1 MKMKVMM
8 TLLALLL
15 TVGMNAQK
23 IDQRLT
29 RLVEK
34 SAQRRVQ
41 GAEPLD
47 PKAVNKTIAVSF
59 NADGTIASFSGIA
72 ILKDGAECPTARL
85 EQMGVQVRFQIGKMV
100 ALNIPA
106 DKLQALEEVEE
117 ISYVKAD
124 EMLRPT
130 NELARKETKADQIVE
145 TAKATAAGLPQAYT
159 GKGVVL
165 GIIDQG
171 IDYNHGAFRHAD
183 GSTRVVKAF
192 MMQDDK
198 GNYISATS
206 EGVPVLTTDNTTL
219 SHGTHTAATAAGSE
233 LGNGQQGVAPEVDI
247 ILCGLNQYSSTTN
260 IAGFIKEIFAYAKQ
274 VNKPAVVSISMG
286 SILFLHDGSDFI
298 AEAVRE
304 ETKNGTEAGRVVLI
318 SSSNSAANWQSIVK
332 SGTTK
337 SVMGSATEVTATAPA
352 VYNGFYT
359 FYASDYQDFTIAL
372 KVVDITTGQVMD
384 IGNHV
389 LDQKSGAVKENFNL
403 IKISDYP
410 TATSGKKAV
419 VYYLNLMETAVKLD
433 ASKYRL
439 AVVATSNNGQN
450 LKLICNGD
458 NYREPCFDAPT
469 VAGGYDFAGN
479 GWTKGNGDIAFS
491 ASICNDAVISVGSYI
506 TRTGWNTREGKGVGY
521 PESTF
526 TGKVQQ
532 IGEISDFSSW
542 GTDDNGKSYPTIIAP
557 GQGVISAAN
566 NYDYSTFIADETNP
580 GGAVPNP
587 DSNQAKIFLIQN
599 VDKHNRRNWYIL
611 EQGTSMSCPHAAGII
626 ALWLQAKPS
635 LTVNDIKSV
644 LKETCVNDTWTT
656 NVANIPSG
664 NKIQAGYG
672 KIDAIAGLKKI
683 LNTSAIDVVTID
695 GHRQATPATMYS
707 VDAPV
712 YNMMGQQVDKSH
724 RGFVIYKGRKY
735 LNK

>member
-1 MKMKVMM
+1 MKKGI
-8 TLLALLL
+8 LISLALLL
-15 TVGMNAQK
+15 MLTGAYAQK

-29 RLVEK
+29 GLVEK
-34 SAQRRVQ
+34 SALRRAQ

-72 ILKDGAECPTARL
+72 ILKEGAECPTARL

-130 NELARKETKADQIVE
+130 NDLARKETKADQIVE
-145 TAKATAAGLPQAYT
+145 AAKATAAGLPQAYT

-171 IDYNHGAFRHAD
+171 IDFNHAAFRHAD

-192 MMQDDK
+192 MMNDNN
-198 GNYISATS
+198 GHYSSATG
-206 EGVPVLTTDNTTL
+206 EGVTGFTTDNMTT
-219 SHGTHTAATAAGSE
+219 SHGTHTAATATGTE

-247 ILCGLNQYSSTTN
+247 ILCGLNQYTSTTN

-318 SSSNSAANWQSIVK
+318 SSANSAANWQSIVK
-332 SGTTK
+332 SGSTNT
-337 SVMGSATEVTATAPA
+337 VMGSATEVTATAPA
-352 VYNGFYT
+352 VYNCFYT

-372 KVVDITTGQVMD
+372 KVVDITTGEVMP

-389 LDQKSGAVKENFNL
+389 LHQKSGAVMENFDL
-403 IKISDYP
+403 IKVSNYP
-410 TATSGKKAV
+410 TATSGKTAV

-433 ASKYRL
+433 DAKYRL
-439 AVVATSNNGQN
+439 AVVATSKEGQN

-458 NYREPCFDAPT
+458 NNSEPCFDAPT
-469 VAGGYDFAGN
+469 VSGGYDFAAN
-479 GWTKGNGDIAFS
+479 GWTKGNGNIAIS
-491 ASICNDAVISVGSYI
+491 ASICDDAVISVGSYI

-542 GTDDNGKSYPTIIAP
+542 GTDDNGKPYPTIIAP

-566 NYDYSTFIADETNP
+566 NYDYSTFIKDDTNP

-587 DSNQAKIFLIQN
+587 NSNEAKNFLIEN

-656 NVANIPSG
+656 EVANIPSG

-672 KIDAIAGLKKI
+672 KIDAVAGLKKI
-683 LNTSAIDVVTID
+683 LNTSAIDVVTI
-695 GHRQATPATMYS
+695 GGQRQATPATMYS

-712 YNMMGQQVDKSH
+712 YNMLGQRVDKAQK
-724 RGFVIYKGRKY
+724 GLVIYKGRKY
-735 LNK
+735 VNK

>member
-29 RLVEK
+29 QLVEK
-34 SAQRRVQ
+34 SAQRRAQ

-72 ILKDGAECPTARL
+72 ILKEGAECPTARL
-85 EQMGVQVRFQIGKMV
+85 EQMGVEVRFQIGKMV

-130 NELARKETKADQIVE
+130 NDVARKETKADQIVE
-145 TAKATAAGLPQAYT
+145 AAKATAAGLPQAYT

-171 IDYNHGAFRHAD
+171 IDYNHGAFRNAD

-192 MMQDDK
+192 MMKDDK
-198 GNYISATS
+198 GNYDIATG
-206 EGVPVLTTDNTTL
+206 EEVKDFTTDNMTS
-219 SHGTHTAATAAGSE
+219 SHGTHTAATATGTE

-304 ETKNGTEAGRVVLI
+304 ETQNGTKPGRVVLI

-337 SVMGSATEVTATAPA
+337 TVMGSATEVTATAPA

-372 KVVDITTGQVMD
+372 KVVDITTGEVSD

-389 LDQKSGAVKENFNL
+389 LHQKSGAVMENFDL
-403 IKISDYP
+403 IKDSNCE
-410 TATSGKKAV
+410 TATPGKIAV

-439 AVVATSNNGQN
+439 AVVATSNDGQK

-458 NYREPCFDAPT
+458 NNAEPCFDAPT
-469 VAGGYDFAGN
+469 VAGGYDFAAN
-479 GWTKGNGDIAFS
+479 GWTKGNGDIAFN
-491 ASICNDAVISVGSYI
+491 ANICNDAVISVGSYI
-506 TRTGWNTREGKGVGY
+506 TRTGWKTWEGNDRGY

-542 GTDDNGKSYPTIIAP
+542 GTDDNGKPYPTIIAP
-557 GQGVISAAN
+557 GQGTISAAN
-566 NYDYSTFIADETNP
+566 NYDYSTFIADVTNP

-587 DSNQAKIFLIQN
+587 ESNEAKNFLIEN
-599 VDKHNRRNWYIL
+599 IDKHNRRNWYML
-611 EQGTSMSCPHAAGII
+611 MQGTSMSCPHAAGII
-626 ALWLQAKPS
+626 ALWLQAKPT
-635 LTVNDIKSV
+635 LTVNEIKSI

-683 LNTSAIDVVTID
+683 KNVTSIETVQA
-695 GHRQATPATMYS
+695 GGRREATPATMYS

>member
-15 TVGMNAQK
+15 TVGVNAQK

-29 RLVEK
+29 QLVEQ
-34 SAQRRVQ
+34 SAQRRAQ

-106 DKLQALEEVEE
+106 DRLQSLEDVEE
-117 ISYVKAD
+117 IRYVKAD
-124 EMLRPT
+124 EMMRPT
-130 NELARKETKADQIVE
+130 NDLARKETKADQIVE

-192 MMQDDK
+192 MMNDNN
-198 GNYISATS
+198 GNYISATG
-206 EGVPVLTTDNTTL
+206 EEVKDFMTDNMTT

-247 ILCGLNQYSSTTN
+247 ILCGLNQYSSSTN
-260 IAGFIKEIFAYAKQ
+260 IAGFIQEIFAYAKQ

-298 AEAVRE
+298 AETVRE

-318 SSSNSAANWQSIVK
+318 SSANAASNWQSIVK

-337 SVMGSATEVTATAPA
+337 TVLGSATKVTATAPA
-352 VYNGFYT
+352 VYNSLYT
-359 FYASDYQDFTIAL
+359 FSASDYQDFTIEL

-389 LDQKSGAVKENFNL
+389 LNQKSGAVMENFNL

-410 TATSGKKAV
+410 TATSGKNAV

-433 ASKYRL
+433 NPKYRL
-439 AVVATSNNGQN
+439 AIVATSNNGQN

-458 NYREPCFDAPT
+458 NNAEPCFDAPT
-469 VAGGYDFAGN
+469 VAGGYDFAAN

-491 ASICNDAVISVGSYI
+491 TSICDDAVISVGSYI
-506 TRTGWNTREGKGVGY
+506 TRTGWNTREGKGVSY
-521 PESTF
+521 PPSTF
-526 TGKVQQ
+526 TGEVQQ

-542 GTDDNGKSYPTIIAP
+542 GTDDNGKPYPTIIAP
-557 GQGVISAAN
+557 GQGTISAAN

-580 GGAVPNP
+580 GGAEPNP
-587 DSNQAKIFLIQN
+587 NSDEAKIFLIEN

-656 NVANIPSG
+656 DVANIPSG

-672 KIDAIAGLKKI
+672 KIDALAGLKKI
-683 LNTSAIDVVTID
+683 LGTTAIDIVPVD

>member
-1 MKMKVMM
+1 MKVMM

-34 SAQRRVQ
+34 SALRRAQ

-124 EMLRPT
+124 EMLRPA
-130 NELARKETKADQIVE
+130 NDMARKETKANQIVE
-145 TAKATAAGLPQAYT
+145 AAKATAAGLPRAYT

-192 MMQDDK
+192 MMNDNK

-206 EGVPVLTTDNTTL
+206 EGVPALMTDNTTL

-247 ILCGLNQYSSTTN
+247 ILCGLNQYSSSTN
-260 IAGFIKEIFAYAKQ
+260 IAGFIQEIFAYAKQ

-286 SILFLHDGSDFI
+286 SILFVHDGGDII
-298 AEAVRE
+298 AETVRE
-304 ETKNGTEAGRVVLI
+304 ETKNGTEPGRVVLL
-318 SSSNSAANWQSIVK
+318 SSANSGANWQSIVK
-332 SGTTK
+332 SGSTK

-352 VYNGFYT
+352 VYNAVYT
-359 FYASDYQDFTIAL
+359 FYASDYQDFNIAL

-389 LDQKSGAVKENFNL
+389 LNQKSGEVMEDFNL
-403 IKISDYP
+403 IKITDYP
-410 TATSGKKAV
+410 TATSGKNAV
-419 VYYLNLMETAVKLD
+419 VYYLNFMETAVKLD

-469 VAGGYDFAGN
+469 VAGGYDFAAN

-491 ASICNDAVISVGSYI
+491 SSICNDAVISVGSYI
-506 TRTGWNTREGKGVGY
+506 TRTGWNTREGKDVSY
-521 PESTF
+521 PPSPF

-542 GTDDNGKSYPTIIAP
+542 GTDDNGKPYPTIIAP

-566 NYDYSTFIADETNP
+566 NYDYSTFIEDDTNP
-580 GGAVPNP
+580 GGAEPNP
-587 DSNQAKIFLIQN
+587 DSNQANIFLIEN
-599 VDKHNRRNWYIL
+599 VEKHNRRNWYIL

-656 NVANIPSG
+656 EVANIPSG

-672 KIDAIAGLKKI
+672 KIDALAGLKKI
-683 LNTSAIDVVTID
+683 LGTTAIDIVPVD

>member
-1 MKMKVMM
+1 MRMKVMM

-15 TVGMNAQK
+15 TVGINAQK

-29 RLVEK
+29 QLVEK
-34 SAQRRVQ
+34 SAQRRAQ

-47 PKAVNKTIAVSF
+47 PQAVNKTIAVSF
-59 NADGTIASFSGIA
+59 NADGTIESFSGIA

-85 EQMGVQVRFQIGKMV
+85 EQMGVQVRFQYGKMV

-130 NELARKETKADQIVE
+130 NDVARKETKADQIVE
-145 TAKATAAGLPQAYT
+145 TVNAAAAGLPQAYT

-171 IDYNHGAFRHAD
+171 IDFNHAAFRRAD
-183 GSTRVVKAF
+183 GSTRIVKAF
-192 MMQDDK
+192 IMNDDM
-198 GNYISATS
+198 GHYSYATG
-206 EGVPVLTTDNTTL
+206 EEITGFITDNMTT
-219 SHGTHTAATAAGSE
+219 SHGTHTAATAAGTE

-247 ILCGLNQYSSTTN
+247 ILCGLNQYPSSTN
-260 IAGFIKEIFAYAKQ
+260 IAGFIQEIFAYAKQ

-286 SILFLHDGSDFI
+286 SILFLHDGSDII
-298 AEAVRE
+298 AETVRE

-318 SSSNSAANWQSIVK
+318 SSANSASNWQSIVK
-332 SGTTK
+332 SGSTM
-337 SVMGSATEVTATAPA
+337 SVMGSATEVTATSPA
-352 VYNGFYT
+352 VYNCFYT

-389 LDQKSGAVKENFNL
+389 LNQKSGEVMENFDL
-403 IKISDYP
+403 LKDSDYP
-410 TATSGKKAV
+410 TATSGKNAV

-439 AVVATSNNGQN
+439 AVVATSNDGQT

-458 NYREPCFDAPT
+458 NYSEPCFDAPT
-469 VAGGYDFAGN
+469 VAGGYDFAAH

-491 ASICNDAVISVGSYI
+491 TSICNDAVISVGSYI
-506 TRTGWNTREGKGVGY
+506 TRTGWNTREGKDVSY

-542 GTDDNGKSYPTIIAP
+542 GTDDNGKPYPTIIAP
-557 GQGVISAAN
+557 GQGTISAAN
-566 NYDYSTFIADETNP
+566 NYDYSTFKADEDNP

-587 DSNQAKIFLIQN
+587 LSDEAKNFLIGRI
-599 VDKHNRRNWYIL
+599 DKHNRRNWYML
-611 EQGTSMSCPHAAGII
+611 EQGTSMSCPHAAGIV
-626 ALWLQAKPS
+626 ALWLQAKPT
-635 LTVNDIKSV
+635 LTVNEIKSV

-656 NVANIPSG
+656 DVANIPSG

-683 LNTSAIDVVTID
+683 LPTSAIDIVPVD

>member
-1 MKMKVMM
+1 MM

-34 SAQRRVQ
+34 SALRRAQ

-124 EMLRPT
+124 EMLRPA
-130 NELARKETKADQIVE
+130 NDMARKETKANQIVE
-145 TAKATAAGLPQAYT
+145 AAKATAAGLPRAYT

-192 MMQDDK
+192 MMNDNK

-206 EGVPVLTTDNTTL
+206 EGVPALMTDNTTL

-247 ILCGLNQYSSTTN
+247 ILCGLNQYSSSTN
-260 IAGFIKEIFAYAKQ
+260 IAGFIQEIFAYAKQ

-286 SILFLHDGSDFI
+286 SILFVHDGGDII
-298 AEAVRE
+298 AETVRE
-304 ETKNGTEAGRVVLI
+304 ETKNGTEPGRVVLL
-318 SSSNSAANWQSIVK
+318 SSANSGANWQSIVK
-332 SGTTK
+332 SGSTK

-352 VYNGFYT
+352 VYNAVYT
-359 FYASDYQDFTIAL
+359 FYASDYQDFNIAL

-389 LDQKSGAVKENFNL
+389 LNQKSGEVMEDFNL
-403 IKISDYP
+403 IKITDYP
-410 TATSGKKAV
+410 TATSGKNAV
-419 VYYLNLMETAVKLD
+419 VYYLNFMETAVKLD

-469 VAGGYDFAGN
+469 VAGGYDFAAN

-491 ASICNDAVISVGSYI
+491 SSICNDAVISVGSYI
-506 TRTGWNTREGKGVGY
+506 TRTGWNTREGKDVSY
-521 PESTF
+521 PPSPF

-542 GTDDNGKSYPTIIAP
+542 GTDDNGKPYPTIIAP

-566 NYDYSTFIADETNP
+566 NYDYSTFIEDDTNP
-580 GGAVPNP
+580 GGAEPNP
-587 DSNQAKIFLIQN
+587 DSNQANIFLIEN
-599 VDKHNRRNWYIL
+599 VEKHNRRNWYIL

-656 NVANIPSG
+656 EVANIPSG

-672 KIDAIAGLKKI
+672 KIDALAGLKKI
-683 LNTSAIDVVTID
+683 LGTTAIDIVPVD

>member
-1 MKMKVMM
+1 MM
-8 TLLALLL
+8 TLLLVV
-15 TVGMNAQK
+15 VGVNAQK

-34 SAQRRVQ
+34 SVQRRAQ

-47 PKAVNKTIAVSF
+47 PQAVNKTIAVSF
-59 NADGTIASFSGIA
+59 NVDGTIESFSGIA

-85 EQMGVQVRFQIGKMV
+85 EQMGVQVRFQYGKMV

-124 EMLRPT
+124 EMLQPT
-130 NELARKETKADQIVE
+130 NDLARKETKADQIVE
-145 TAKATAAGLPQAYT
+145 AAKAAAAGLPQAYT
-159 GKGVVL
+159 GKDVVL

-183 GSTRVVKAF
+183 GSKRVVKAF
-192 MMQDDK
+192 LMNDNN
-198 GNYISATS
+198 GHYSSATG
-206 EGVPVLTTDNTTL
+206 EEITGFITDNMTS

-247 ILCGLNQYSSTTN
+247 VLCGLNTYTSTTN

-286 SILFLHDGSDFI
+286 NIIDLHDGSDLI
-298 AEAVRE
+298 AEAVRN
-304 ETKNGTEAGRVVLI
+304 ETVNGTKPGRVVLI
-318 SSSNSAANWQSIVK
+318 SSSNSAANWQSIVQ

-337 SVMGSATEVTATAPA
+337 TVLGSASEVTATAPA
-352 VYNGFYT
+352 VYNSLYC

-372 KVVDITTGQVMD
+372 KVVDTTTGQVSD

-389 LDQKSGAVKENFNL
+389 LHQKSGAVMENFDLTKVSN
-403 IKISDYP
+403 YP
-410 TATSGKKAV
+410 TATSGKNAV
-419 VYYLNLMETAVKLD
+419 FYYLSCVDPVVKLD
-433 ASKYRL
+433 DPKYRL
-439 AVVATSNNGQN
+439 AIVATSKDGQN

-458 NYREPCFDAPT
+458 NNAEPCFDAPIVT
-469 VAGGYDFAGN
+469 GGYNFAAN
-479 GWTKGNGDIAFS
+479 DWTKGNGNIAIS
-491 ASICNDAVISVGSYI
+491 ASICDDAVISVGSYI
-506 TRTGWNTREGKGVGY
+506 TRTGWETWEGKGVGY

-526 TGKVQQ
+526 TGKTQH

-542 GTDDNGKSYPTIIAP
+542 GTDDNGKNYPTIIAP
-557 GQGVISAAN
+557 GQGTISAAN
-566 NYDYSTFIADETNP
+566 NYDYSTFMPDEDNP

-587 DSNQAKIFLIQN
+587 LSNDAKNFLIGN
-599 VDKHNRRNWYIL
+599 IDKFNRRNWYVL

-635 LTVNDIKSV
+635 LTVNEIKSV
-644 LKETCVNDTWTT
+644 LKETCVNDKFTT
-656 NVANIPSG
+656 NIDLIPSR
-664 NKIQAGYG
+664 NKVQAGFG
-672 KIDAIAGLKKI
+672 KIDCLAGLQKI
-683 LNTSAIDVVTID
+683 LNITGIEAIEVG
-695 GHRQATPATMYS
+695 GHREATPSTMYS

-712 YNMMGQQVDKSH
+712 YNMMGQRVDKNT

-735 LNK
+735 VNK

>member
-1 MKMKVMM
+1 MKVMM

-15 TVGMNAQK
+15 TVGINAQK

-34 SAQRRVQ
+34 SVQRRAQ

-47 PKAVNKTIAVSF
+47 PQAVNKTIAVSF
-59 NADGTIASFSGIA
+59 NADGTIESFSGIA

-85 EQMGVQVRFQIGKMV
+85 EQMGVQVRFQYGKMV

-130 NELARKETKADQIVE
+130 NDVARKETKADQIVE
-145 TAKATAAGLPQAYT
+145 TAKAAAAGLPQAYT

-171 IDYNHGAFRHAD
+171 IDFNHAAFRRAD
-183 GSTRVVKAF
+183 GSTRIVKAF
-192 MMQDDK
+192 IMNDDM
-198 GNYISATS
+198 GHYSSATG
-206 EGVPVLTTDNTTL
+206 EEITGFITDNMTT
-219 SHGTHTAATAAGSE
+219 SHGTHTAATAAGTE

-247 ILCGLNQYSSTTN
+247 ILCGLNTYSSATN

-304 ETKNGTEAGRVVLI
+304 ETENGTMQGRVVLI

-332 SGTTK
+332 SGSTK
-337 SVMGSATEVTATAPA
+337 TVMGSATAVTATAPA
-352 VYNGFYT
+352 VYNCFYT

-372 KVVDITTGQVMD
+372 KVVDITTGEVMP

-389 LDQKSGAVKENFNL
+389 LHQKSGEVIENFDL
-403 IKISDYP
+403 IKDSNCE
-410 TATSGKKAV
+410 TATPGKKAV
-419 VYYLNLMETAVKLD
+419 VYYLNCMETAVKLD

-439 AVVATSNNGQN
+439 AVVATSQDGQN

-458 NYREPCFDAPT
+458 NNAEPCFDAPT
-469 VAGGYDFAGN
+469 VAGGYDFAAN
-479 GWTKGNGDIAFS
+479 GWTKGTGDIAFN
-491 ASICNDAVISVGSYI
+491 ANICNDAVISVGSYI
-506 TRTGWNTREGKGVGY
+506 TRTGWKTWEGNDRGY

-532 IGEISDFSSW
+532 IGEISDFSGW
-542 GTDDNGKSYPTIIAP
+542 GTDDNGKPYPTIIAP
-557 GQGVISAAN
+557 GQGTISAAN
-566 NYDYSTFIADETNP
+566 NYDYSTFMPDEDNP
-580 GGAVPNP
+580 GGAVPTP
-587 DSNQAKIFLIQN
+587 LSNEAKIFLIGN
-599 VDKHNRRNWYIL
+599 IDKFNRRNWYTL

-626 ALWLQAKPS
+626 ALWLQAKPT
-635 LTVNDIKSV
+635 LTVNEIKSV

-656 NVANIPSG
+656 DVANIPSG

-672 KIDAIAGLKKI
+672 KIDAVAGLKKI
-683 LNTSAIDVVTID
+683 LNTSAIDIVPVD
-695 GHRQATPATMYS
+695 GKRQATPATMYS

>member
-1 MKMKVMM
+1 MKVMM

-29 RLVEK
+29 QLVEK
-34 SAQRRVQ
+34 SAQRRAQ

-72 ILKDGAECPTARL
+72 ILKEGAECPTARL
-85 EQMGVQVRFQIGKMV
+85 EQMGVEVRFQIGKMV

-130 NELARKETKADQIVE
+130 NDVARKETKADQIVE
-145 TAKATAAGLPQAYT
+145 AAKATAAGLPQAYT

-165 GIIDQG
+165 GIIDIG

-192 MMQDDK
+192 MMNDNK
-198 GNYISATS
+198 GHYSSATG
-206 EGVPVLTTDNTTL
+206 EEIKDFTTDNMTS
-219 SHGTHTAATAAGSE
+219 SHGTHTAATATGTE

-286 SILFLHDGSDFI
+286 SILFLHDGSDYI

-304 ETKNGTEAGRVVLI
+304 ETQNGTMAGRVVLI

-337 SVMGSATEVTATAPA
+337 TVMGSATEVTATAPA

-359 FYASDYQDFTIAL
+359 FYTSDYQDFTIAL
-372 KVVDITTGQVMD
+372 KVVDITTGEVMP

-389 LDQKSGAVKENFNL
+389 LHQKSGAVMENFDL
-403 IKISDYP
+403 IKVSNYP
-410 TATSGKKAV
+410 TATSGKNAV

-439 AVVATSNNGQN
+439 AVEATSNDGQK

-458 NYREPCFDAPT
+458 EYREPCFDAPT
-469 VAGGYDFAGN
+469 VAGGFDFAAD
-479 GWTKGNGDIAFS
+479 GWTKGNGDIAFN

-506 TRTGWNTREGKGVGY
+506 TRTGWNNREGQGVSY
-521 PESTF
+521 PPSTF
-526 TGKVQQ
+526 TNKVQQ

-542 GTDDNGKSYPTIIAP
+542 GTDDNGKPYPTIIAP
-557 GQGVISAAN
+557 GQGTISAAN
-566 NYDYSTFIADETNP
+566 NYDYSTFIADVTNP

-587 DSNQAKIFLIQN
+587 ESNEAKNFLIEN
-599 VDKHNRRNWYIL
+599 IDKHNRRNWYML
-611 EQGTSMSCPHAAGII
+611 MQGTSMSCPHAAGII
-626 ALWLQAKPS
+626 ALWLQAKPT
-635 LTVNDIKSV
+635 LTVNEIKSI

-683 LNTSAIDVVTID
+683 KNVTSIETVQA
-695 GHRQATPATMYS
+695 GGRREATPATMYS

>member
-1 MKMKVMM
+1 MKRLM

-15 TVGMNAQK
+15 TVGINAQK

-29 RLVEK
+29 QLVEK
-34 SAQRRVQ
+34 SAQRRAQ

-72 ILKDGAECPTARL
+72 ILKEGAECPTARL
-85 EQMGVQVRFQIGKMV
+85 EQMGVEVRFQIGKMV
-100 ALNIPA
+100 ALNIPV
-106 DKLQALEEVEE
+106 DKLQELEDVEE

-130 NELARKETKADQIVE
+130 NDLARKETKADQIVE

-159 GKGVVL
+159 G
-165 GIIDQG
+165 
-171 IDYNHGAFRHAD
+171 HAD
-183 GSTRVVKAF
+183 GTTRVVKAF
-192 MMQDDK
+192 QMDDDQ
-198 GNYISATS
+198 GHYISATG
-206 EGVPVLTTDNTTL
+206 EEITGFTTDNMTT
-219 SHGTHTAATAAGSE
+219 SHGTHTAATATGTE

-247 ILCGLNQYSSTTN
+247 VLCGLDTYSSTTN

-298 AEAVRE
+298 TEAVRE
-304 ETKNGTEAGRVVLI
+304 ETVNGTKPGRVVLI
-318 SSSNSAANWQSIVK
+318 SSSNSAANWQTIVK

-352 VYNGFYT
+352 VYNCFYT

-372 KVVDITTGQVMD
+372 KVVDITTGEVSD

-389 LDQKSGAVKENFNL
+389 LHQKSGAVMENFDL
-403 IKISDYP
+403 IKDSDCE
-410 TATSGKKAV
+410 TATPDKKAV

-433 ASKYRL
+433 APKYRL
-439 AVVATSNNGQN
+439 AVVATSQDGQN

-458 NYREPCFDAPT
+458 NNAEPCFDAPT
-469 VAGGYDFAGN
+469 VSGGYDFAAN
-479 GWTKGNGDIAFS
+479 GWTKGNGDIAFNTN
-491 ASICNDAVISVGSYI
+491 ICNDAVISVGSYI
-506 TRTGWNTREGKGVGY
+506 TRTGWKTWEGNDRGY

-542 GTDDNGKSYPTIIAP
+542 GTDDNGKPYPTIIAP
-557 GQGVISAAN
+557 GQGTISAAN
-566 NYDYSTFIADETNP
+566 NYDYSTFIADANNP

-587 DSNQAKIFLIQN
+587 ESDEAKNFLIGRI
-599 VDKHNRRNWYIL
+599 DKHNRRNWYTL

-635 LTVNDIKSV
+635 LTVNEIKSV
-644 LKETCVNDTWTT
+644 LKET
-656 NVANIPSG
+656 
-664 NKIQAGYG
+664 GYG
-672 KIDAIAGLKKI
+672 KIDAVAGLKKI
-683 LNTSAIDVVTID
+683 LGTTAIDAVIIG

-724 RGFVIYKGRKY
+724 RGLVIYKGRKY

>member
-1 MKMKVMM
+1 MM
-8 TLLALLL
+8 TLLLVV
-15 TVGMNAQK
+15 VGVNAQK

-34 SAQRRVQ
+34 SVQRRAQ

-47 PKAVNKTIAVSF
+47 PQAVNKTIAVSF
-59 NADGTIASFSGIA
+59 NVDGTIESFSGIA

-85 EQMGVQVRFQIGKMV
+85 EQMGVQVRFQYGKMV

-124 EMLRPT
+124 EMLQPT
-130 NELARKETKADQIVE
+130 NDLARKETKADQIVE
-145 TAKATAAGLPQAYT
+145 AAKAAAAGLPQAYT
-159 GKGVVL
+159 GKDVVL

-192 MMQDDK
+192 LMNDNN
-198 GNYISATS
+198 GHYSSATG
-206 EGVPVLTTDNTTL
+206 EEITGFITDNMTS

-247 ILCGLNQYSSTTN
+247 VLCGLNTYTSTTN

-286 SILFLHDGSDFI
+286 NIIDLHDGSDLI
-298 AEAVRE
+298 AEAVRN
-304 ETKNGTEAGRVVLI
+304 ETVNGTKPGRVVLI
-318 SSSNSAANWQSIVK
+318 SSSNSAANWQSIVQ

-337 SVMGSATEVTATAPA
+337 TVLGSASEVTATAPA
-352 VYNGFYT
+352 VYNSLYC

-372 KVVDITTGQVMD
+372 KVVDTTTGQVSD

-389 LDQKSGAVKENFNL
+389 LHQKSGAVMENFDLTKVSN
-403 IKISDYP
+403 YP
-410 TATSGKKAV
+410 TATSGKNAV
-419 VYYLNLMETAVKLD
+419 FYYLSCVDPVVKLD
-433 ASKYRL
+433 DPKYRL
-439 AVVATSNNGQN
+439 AIVATSKDGQN

-458 NYREPCFDAPT
+458 NNAEPCFDAPIVT
-469 VAGGYDFAGN
+469 GGYNFAAN
-479 GWTKGNGDIAFS
+479 DWTKGNGNIAIS
-491 ASICNDAVISVGSYI
+491 ASICDDAVISVGSYI
-506 TRTGWNTREGKGVGY
+506 TRTGWETWEGKGVGY

-526 TGKVQQ
+526 TGKTQH

-542 GTDDNGKSYPTIIAP
+542 GTDDNGKNYPTIIAP
-557 GQGVISAAN
+557 GQGTISAAN
-566 NYDYSTFIADETNP
+566 NYDYSTFMPDEDNP

-587 DSNQAKIFLIQN
+587 LSNDAKNFLIGN
-599 VDKHNRRNWYIL
+599 IDKFNRRNWYVL

-635 LTVNDIKSV
+635 LTVNEIKSV
-644 LKETCVNDTWTT
+644 LKETCVNDKFTT
-656 NVANIPSG
+656 NIDLIPSR
-664 NKIQAGYG
+664 NKVQAGFG
-672 KIDAIAGLKKI
+672 KIDCLAGLQKI
-683 LNTSAIDVVTID
+683 LNITGIEAIEVG
-695 GHRQATPATMYS
+695 GHREATPSTMYS

-712 YNMMGQQVDKSH
+712 YNMMGQRVDKNT

-735 LNK
+735 VNK

>member
-1 MKMKVMM
+1 MM
-8 TLLALLL
+8 TLLLVV
-15 TVGMNAQK
+15 VGVNAQK

-34 SAQRRVQ
+34 SVQRRAQ

-47 PKAVNKTIAVSF
+47 PQAVNKTIAVSF
-59 NADGTIASFSGIA
+59 NVDGTIESFSGIA

-85 EQMGVQVRFQIGKMV
+85 EQMGVQVRFQYGKMV

-124 EMLRPT
+124 EMLQPT
-130 NELARKETKADQIVE
+130 NDLARKETKADQIVE
-145 TAKATAAGLPQAYT
+145 AAKAAAAGLPQAYT
-159 GKGVVL
+159 GKDVVL

-192 MMQDDK
+192 LMNDNN
-198 GNYISATS
+198 GHYSSATG
-206 EGVPVLTTDNTTL
+206 EEITGFITDNMTS

-247 ILCGLNQYSSTTN
+247 VLCGLNTYTSTTN

-286 SILFLHDGSDFI
+286 NIIDLHDGSDLI
-298 AEAVRE
+298 AEAVRN
-304 ETKNGTEAGRVVLI
+304 ETVNGTKPGRVVLI
-318 SSSNSAANWQSIVK
+318 SSSNSAANWQSIVQ

-337 SVMGSATEVTATAPA
+337 TVLGSASEVTATAPA
-352 VYNGFYT
+352 VYNSLYC

-372 KVVDITTGQVMD
+372 KVVDTTTGQVSD

-389 LDQKSGAVKENFNL
+389 LHQKSGAVMENFDLTKVSN
-403 IKISDYP
+403 YP
-410 TATSGKKAV
+410 TATSGKNAV
-419 VYYLNLMETAVKLD
+419 FYYLSCVDPVVKLD
-433 ASKYRL
+433 DPKYRL
-439 AVVATSNNGQN
+439 AIVATSKDGQN

-458 NYREPCFDAPT
+458 NNAEPCFDAPIVT
-469 VAGGYDFAGN
+469 GGYNFAAN
-479 GWTKGNGDIAFS
+479 DWTKGNGNIAIS
-491 ASICNDAVISVGSYI
+491 ASICDDAVISVGSYI
-506 TRTGWNTREGKGVGY
+506 TRTGWETWEGKGVGY

-526 TGKVQQ
+526 TGKTQH

-542 GTDDNGKSYPTIIAP
+542 GTDDNGKNYPTIIAP
-557 GQGVISAAN
+557 GQGTISAAN
-566 NYDYSTFIADETNP
+566 NYDYSTFMPDEDNP

-587 DSNQAKIFLIQN
+587 LSNDAKNFLIGN
-599 VDKHNRRNWYIL
+599 IDKFNRRNWYVL

-635 LTVNDIKSV
+635 LTVTEIKSV
-644 LKETCVNDTWTT
+644 LQETCVNDKFTT
-656 NVANIPSG
+656 NIDLIPSR
-664 NKIQAGYG
+664 NKVQAGFG
-672 KIDAIAGLKKI
+672 KIDCLAGLQKI
-683 LNTSAIDVVTID
+683 LNITGIEAIEVG
-695 GHRQATPATMYS
+695 GHREATPSTMYS

-712 YNMMGQQVDKSH
+712 YNMMGQRVDKNT

-735 LNK
+735 VNK

>member
-1 MKMKVMM
+1 MM

-15 TVGMNAQK
+15 TVGINAQK

-29 RLVEK
+29 QLVEK
-34 SAQRRVQ
+34 SAQRRAQ

-85 EQMGVQVRFQIGKMV
+85 EQMGVEVRFQIGKMV

-130 NELARKETKADQIVE
+130 NDLARKETKADQIVE

-171 IDYNHGAFRHAD
+171 IDFHHGAFRHAD
-183 GSTRVVKAF
+183 GSTRIVKAF
-192 MMQDDK
+192 VMNDDQ
-198 GNYISATS
+198 GHYTSATS
-206 EGVPVLTTDNTTL
+206 EEIAGLITDNMMS

-247 ILCGLNQYSSTTN
+247 ILCGLNTFSSTTN

-286 SILFLHDGSDFI
+286 SILFLHDGSDLI
-298 AEAVRE
+298 AETVRE
-304 ETKNGTEAGRVVLI
+304 ETENGTKPGRVVLI
-318 SSSNSAANWQSIVK
+318 SSSNSAANWQTIVQ
-332 SGTTK
+332 SGSTK

-372 KVVDITTGQVMD
+372 KVVDITTGEVMP

-389 LDQKSGAVKENFNL
+389 LHQKSGAVMENFDLTKVPN
-403 IKISDYP
+403 YP
-410 TATSGKKAV
+410 TATSGKTAI

-433 ASKYRL
+433 DAKYRL
-439 AVVATSNNGQN
+439 AVEATSNDGQK

-458 NYREPCFDAPT
+458 EYSEPCFDAPT
-469 VAGGYDFAGN
+469 VAGGYDFAAN

-491 ASICNDAVISVGSYI
+491 ASICDDAVISVGSYI
-506 TRTGWNTREGKGVGY
+506 TRTGWNNREGQGVGY
-521 PESTF
+521 PESPF

-542 GTDDNGKSYPTIIAP
+542 GTDDNGKPYPTIIAP

-566 NYDYSTFIADETNP
+566 SYDYSIFMPDETNP

-587 DSNQAKIFLIQN
+587 NSNEAKNYLIGN
-599 VDKHNRRNWYIL
+599 IDKFNRRNWYVL

-626 ALWLQAKPS
+626 ALWLQAKPT
-635 LTVNDIKSV
+635 LTVNEIKSV

-656 NVANIPSG
+656 DVANIPSG

-672 KIDAIAGLKKI
+672 KIDALAGLKKI
-683 LNTSAIDVVTID
+683 RNTTAIDIVPVD
-695 GHRQATPATMYS
+695 GQRQATPATMYS

-724 RGFVIYKGRKY
+724 RGLVIYKGRKY
-735 LNK
+735 FNK

>member
-29 RLVEK
+29 RLVEQ
-34 SAQRRVQ
+34 SVQRRAQ

-72 ILKDGAECPTARL
+72 ILKEGAECPTERL
-85 EQMGVQVRFQIGKMV
+85 EQMGVKVRYQIGKMV

-106 DKLQALEEVEE
+106 DRLQSLEDVEE
-117 ISYVKAD
+117 IRYVKAD

-130 NELARKETKADQIVE
+130 NDLARKETKADQIVE

-192 MMQDDK
+192 MMQDNE

-206 EGVPVLTTDNTTL
+206 EGVPALTTDNTTL
-219 SHGTHTAATAAGSE
+219 SHGTHTAATAAGSA

-247 ILCGLNQYSSTTN
+247 ILCGLNQYTSSTN
-260 IAGFIKEIFAYAKQ
+260 IAGFIEEIFAYAKQ

-286 SILFLHDGSDFI
+286 SILFLHDGSSLI

-318 SSSNSAANWQSIVK
+318 SSSNSASNWQSIVK

-337 SVMGSATEVTATAPA
+337 SVLGSATEVTATAPA
-352 VYNGFYT
+352 VYNSFYT
-359 FYASDYQDFTIAL
+359 FYASDYQDFTIEL
-372 KVVDITTGQVMD
+372 KVVDTTTGQVMD

-389 LDQKSGAVKENFNL
+389 LHQKSGAVMENFNL
-403 IKISDYP
+403 IKDYE
-410 TATSGKKAV
+410 TATSGKEAV
-419 VYYLNLMETAVKLD
+419 VYYLNCMETAVKLD

-439 AVVATSNNGQN
+439 AIVATSKEGQS
-450 LKLICNGD
+450 LKMICNGD
-458 NYREPCFDAPT
+458 NNAEPCFDAPT
-469 VAGGYDFAGN
+469 VAGGYDFAAN
-479 GWTKGNGDIAFS
+479 GWTKGNGDIAFNTN
-491 ASICNDAVISVGSYI
+491 ICDDAVISVGSYI
-506 TRTGWNTREGKGVGY
+506 TRTGWNTREGKGVSY
-521 PESTF
+521 PPSTF
-526 TGKVQQ
+526 TGEVQQ

-542 GTDDNGKSYPTIIAP
+542 GTDDNGKPYPTIIAP
-557 GQGVISAAN
+557 GQGTISAAN

-580 GGAVPNP
+580 GGAEPNP
-587 DSNQAKIFLIQN
+587 LSDEAKFCLIEN

-656 NVANIPSG
+656 DVANIPSG

-672 KIDAIAGLKKI
+672 KIDALAGLKKI
-683 LNTSAIDVVTID
+683 LGTTAIDIVPVD